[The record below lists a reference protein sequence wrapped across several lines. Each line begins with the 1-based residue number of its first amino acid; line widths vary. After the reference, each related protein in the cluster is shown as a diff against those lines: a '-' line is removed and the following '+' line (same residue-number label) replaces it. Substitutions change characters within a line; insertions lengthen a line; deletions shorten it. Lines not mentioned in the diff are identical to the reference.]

1 MALSFLLSC
10 SKEKPAEVGAQKP
23 SEGAGSGVIGTSVP
37 SAALPGMYSLEIT
50 PSEADRNTALNL
62 LPKGFFLN
70 DAKIEW
76 VVNGQV
82 VNSPNPYVFRPS
94 DIRKGGKIQAR
105 AVVEGKVVLSNAV
118 NVVNTPPEIT
128 KIRIMPEVF
137 KPGDKLYVDV
147 SGSDVDGD
155 EVSITY
161 EWSKNGEPA
170 GTERQIAAAIK
181 RGDKITIKL
190 RAYDGEKYSIP
201 VVMTREVLNLPPMI
215 TEKKDFI
222 MKGNLFTYQFKAV
235 DPDEDTLVYTL
246 KSAPAGMT
254 IDQKTGIIRWNMPED
269 FQGKISFAVSVSDG
283 NGGEAKQ
290 DFVFETRPEAGK

>member
-10 SKEKPAEVGAQKP
+10 SKEKPAEVSLQKP
-23 SEGAGSGVIGTSVP
+23 SEGTGSGVIGTSVP
-37 SAALPGMYSLEIT
+37 SAVLPVQYSLEIT
-50 PSEADRNTALNL
+50 PSEADRNTTLNL
-62 LPKGFFLN
+62 LPKGFALN

-82 VNSPNPYVFRPS
+82 VNSPNPL
-94 DIRKGGKIQAR
+94 DIRKGGNIRAK
-105 AVVEGKVVLSNAV
+105 AVVQGQEVLSNTV
-118 NVVNTPPEIT
+118 NIVNTPPEIT

-137 KPGDKLYVDV
+137 KPGDTLYVEV

-170 GTERQIAAAIK
+170 GTERRIAATIK

-190 RAYDGEKYSIP
+190 RAFDGEKYGIP
-201 VVMTREVLNLPPMI
+201 VVMKREIMNLPPMI
-215 TEKKDFI
+215 IEKKDFI

-235 DPDEDTLVYTL
+235 DPDEDTLAYTL
-246 KSAPAGMT
+246 KAAPAGMN
-254 IDQKTGIIRWNMPED
+254 IDQKTGMIRWNMPAD
-269 FQGKISFAVSVSDG
+269 FQGKITFAVSVSDG

-290 DFVFETRPEAGK
+290 DFVFETKPLPVQ